1 MANSIGGKDY
11 MVGRSSCL
19 YLLDNFLLT
28 IDVYTDLRMDSV
40 SRCLVSCGLENVHS
54 IACAKTKVEV
64 V

>member
-1 MANSIGGKDY
+1 

-54 IACAKTKVEV
+54 FARAKTKVEV

>member
-1 MANSIGGKDY
+1 MANSIGGKDC
-11 MVGRSSCL
+11 MVGRSCCL
-19 YLLDNFLLT
+19 HLLENFLLT
-28 IDVYTDLRMDSV
+28 MDVYTDLRMDSV

>member
-1 MANSIGGKDY
+1 